1 MKKLIVLTVTAIGLI
16 VLTLVLLQ
24 TNERITLQQAEQKIA
39 QAYNAEVLESHAA
52 GESFTITFSNATGQ
66 YDATVN
72 AHGQIVALTQ
82 TIAADV
88 QEAERE
94 EETTPEEEVKPTSP
108 STPTQITSDEALRI
122 ATARFAGSVEDI
134 EFVASSN
141 GGYYDIELESG
152 EQEVTMQVHA
162 LTGDILSVVYDD

>member
-39 QAYNAEVLESHAA
+39 QAYNAEVLESYTK
-52 GESFTITFSNATGQ
+52 GESFAITFSSATGQ

-82 TIAADV
+82 TIATDALK
-88 QEAERE
+88 
-94 EETTPEEEVKPTSP
+94 EETAPQEEPKPEVKPTP
-108 STPTQITSDEALRI
+108 PPAPTQMTSDEALRI
-122 ATARFAGSVEDI
+122 ATARFAGSVEQI
-134 EFVASSN
+134 EFVPSSN
-141 GGYYDIELESG
+141 GGYYDIELEAG
-152 EQEVTMQVHA
+152 DQEVTMQIHA